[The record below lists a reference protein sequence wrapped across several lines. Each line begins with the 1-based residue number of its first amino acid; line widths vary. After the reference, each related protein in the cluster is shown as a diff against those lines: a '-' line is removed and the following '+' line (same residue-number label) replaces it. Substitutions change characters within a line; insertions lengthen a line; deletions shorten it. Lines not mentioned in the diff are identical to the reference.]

1 MATGGERHTMTQQC
15 VIKVE
20 REWDPLREAI
30 VGRPFTRIGASMPKL
45 THNYMPPESVG
56 MAEQMMAT
64 HAGSTLAEALPL
76 LHELA
81 VNQMAAASE
90 ILTSR
95 GVVVRQVEELS
106 PDEEAFLSTL
116 SDRNA
121 TQYFPRDPVVAVGD
135 AFIETGM
142 RFPMRRAERFAI
154 RRTLDGILP
163 AASLV
168 SMPEPPPQ
176 PEAADGGFGPGPFLE
191 GGDVMLFGDDILVGV
206 SGNASNQA
214 GIEWLQALVG
224 PRRRVHP
231 VRVSSRFLHLDC
243 ILATPRE
250 GLAIVC
256 REGFVDGIPDLLR
269 DWDFIDV
276 PAGEAEAKLAVNVL
290 VVDESTTI
298 VAEEAPEVAE
308 ALAAAGQ
315 DVVTTPFAGVFLFG
329 CAFRC
334 WHHPMRRG

>member
-1 MATGGERHTMTQQC
+1 MTNQSELS
-15 VIKVE
+15 VE

-45 THNYMPPESVG
+45 THNYMPAESVG

-64 HAGSTLAEALPL
+64 HAGSTLAEALPP
-76 LHELA
+76 LHDVA
-81 VNQMAAASE
+81 VDQMTAAID

-95 GVVVRQVEELS
+95 GVVVHQVEELL
-106 PDEEAFLSTL
+106 PDEEAFLAPL

-121 TQYFPRDPVVAVGD
+121 TQYFPRDPVIVVGD

-142 RFPMRRAERFAI
+142 RFPMRRSERFAI
-154 RRTLDGILP
+154 RRTLAGILP

-176 PEAADGGFGPGPFLE
+176 PEGVDGGFGPGPFLE

-206 SGNASNQA
+206 SGNASNAA
-214 GIEWLQALVG
+214 GIEWLQGRVG
-224 PRRRVHP
+224 AQRRVHP

-269 DWDFIDV
+269 DWDLIDV
-276 PAGEAEAKLAVNVL
+276 PAAEAEAKLAVNVL
-290 VVDESTTI
+290 VLDESTTI
-298 VAEEAPEVAE
+298 VAEETPEVAD

-329 CAFRC
+329 GAFRC
-334 WHHPMRRG
+334 WHHPLRRG